1 MKFLVEHLPLR
12 TVLPRI
18 LALVTLRS
26 AHSKWHLA
34 LVRKSFV
41 RLVLRHVVG
50 CHKSKLEEDAEDVR
64 QQERG
69 VATPPPFTTHD
80 FVFK

>member
-12 TVLPRI
+12 TVLPRP

-41 RLVLRHVVG
+41 RLVLRHVEG
-50 CHKSKLEEDAEDVR
+50 CHKSKLEEEAEDVGN
-64 QQERG
+64 ERERR
-69 VATPPPFTTHD
+69 VHASPVYHA
-80 FVFK
+80 